1 MERARRRPISCG
13 FLRRKRFETE
23 RRKGPILS
31 GYAVSKITVLGLQL
45 LTSRQNELYVSPS
58 WDVNPL
64 ASINGKAK
72 ISSLDVF
79 LSKHP
84 QGKIAR
90 NSPDYGKTFVCRRG
104 CNTRTATY
112 TDEFIW
118 EEIYQGGNSV
128 AKLVELVEAGTK
140 QRRRR
145 KVRSQSPQDGSYH
158 PPPPQTPSKTGRS
171 QPATPTSRRSQAT
184 PGSRGK
190 RSVTLVNIE
199 MIILIS
205 IQECKQETR
214 VHPFSNSKTI
224 TQPSRSLPLPN
235 SPLTTSRIIRT
246 NKPTMSRGRVLS
258 GLLASRGR
266 YF

>member
-1 MERARRRPISCG
+1 MERARRRPTLCG
-13 FLRRKRFETE
+13 FLRRKRFEIE
-23 RRKGPILS
+23 RRNVPISS
-31 GYAVSKITVLGLQL
+31 GYVIPKIIAFALQL
-45 LTSRQNELYVSPS
+45 LTSHQNELYVSPS

-72 ISSLDVF
+72 ISSLDIF

-84 QGKIAR
+84 QGKIPR

-112 TDEFIW
+112 TDGFIW
-118 EEIYQGGNSV
+118 EEVYQGDNSV

-140 QRRRR
+140 QKRRRR
-145 KVRSQSPQDGSYH
+145 VRSQSPQDGAYH

-190 RSVTLVNIE
+190 RSVALTN
-199 MIILIS
+199 
-205 IQECKQETR
+205 
-214 VHPFSNSKTI
+214 
-224 TQPSRSLPLPN
+224 PLN
-235 SPLTTSRIIRT
+235 
-246 NKPTMSRGRVLS
+246 
-258 GLLASRGR
+258 
-266 YF
+266 